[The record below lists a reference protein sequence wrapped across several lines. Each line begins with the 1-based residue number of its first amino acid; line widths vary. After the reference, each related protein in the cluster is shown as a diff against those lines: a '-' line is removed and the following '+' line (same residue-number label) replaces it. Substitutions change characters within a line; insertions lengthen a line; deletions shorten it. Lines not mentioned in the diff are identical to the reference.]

1 MAQRT
6 QTTIE
11 GKAKMKRT
19 RRRLLLMFSCV
30 LLGILGCR
38 KDRASQETSAKAVD
52 VGERKIQEAFRRISD
67 WHFYHGDIVRYNDT
81 ISTLDGALIRLKD
94 PTLRKRYVKQ
104 LAKIVFTYPLDAT
117 DPGHEVFYYPIDPN
131 ASGTRREQWH
141 AFWIASGSAAARAWV
156 IRDIEL
162 KWDID
167 LRRLRR
173 IQDEMRKVEAYLA
186 GNGNSAAF
194 KGDRNGWV
202 KYHKLVQGYY
212 NGFVKELSRFINNI
226 LMTHTLSYEK
236 WLVILSQLETIIG
249 HEVEIKES
257 ILNLW
262 EEKRKKEQS
271 QMPGVT
277 DRMSK

>member
-1 MAQRT
+1 M
-6 QTTIE
+6 
-11 GKAKMKRT
+11 
-19 RRRLLLMFSCV
+19 LHS
-30 LLGILGCR
+30 
-38 KDRASQETSAKAVD
+38 
-52 VGERKIQEAFRRISD
+52 
-67 WHFYHGDIVRYNDT
+67 
-81 ISTLDGALIRLKD
+81 ALIRLND
-94 PTLRKRYVKQ
+94 PAQRRNHVKH
-104 LAKIVFTYPLDAT
+104 LADIVFAYPLDAT
-117 DPGHEVFYYPIDPN
+117 DPGPEVFYYPLDPN
-131 ASGTRREQWH
+131 APGTRKEQWY
-141 AFWIASGSAAARAWV
+141 AFRETASRVAACAWV

-173 IQDEMRKVEAYLA
+173 IQDEMKKVEAYLA
-186 GNGNSAAF
+186 GNGDSAAF

-236 WLVILSQLETIIG
+236 WVDIRSQLETIIG

-262 EEKRKKEQS
+262 EEKRKKEQA
-271 QMPGVT
+271 QNM
-277 DRMSK
+277 K

>member
-1 MAQRT
+1 
-6 QTTIE
+6 
-11 GKAKMKRT
+11 MKR
-19 RRRLLLMFSCV
+19 RRRTILVMLSCV

-38 KDRASQETSAKAVD
+38 KERASQETSAKAVD
-52 VGERKIQEAFRRISD
+52 AGELKIQEALKRISD
-67 WHFYHGDIVRYNDT
+67 WHFYHGDTVKYNDT
-81 ISTLDGALIRLKD
+81 ISMLDGALLRLKD
-94 PTLRKRYVKQ
+94 PALRKKYVKQ
-104 LAKIVFTYPLDAT
+104 LAKIVFAYPLDAT
-117 DPGHEVFYYPIDPN
+117 DPGSEGFYYPLDPN
-131 ASGTRREQWH
+131 ASGPRREQWH

-236 WLVILSQLETIIG
+236 WSDIRSQLETIIG
-249 HEVEIKES
+249 HEVEIRES

-262 EEKRKKEQS
+262 EEKRKKEQA
-271 QMPGVT
+271 QNM
-277 DRMSK
+277 K